1 MNNQIKNFIEEGE
14 KADLEYFAELEHIR
28 WSKWQ
33 NYLHSFLVWNNDIKG
48 WVLPHEKKEHWQSQI
63 NTPYQLLS
71 EKEKDSDR
79 DQVIPYLKRF
89 SSRQI
94 SLIKM
99 IVEMVEERINISNL
113 LIEASENKDN
123 FLKDDGFTN
132 KERISSEIAIK
143 VAFELFKNDLDTLV
157 P

>member
-1 MNNQIKNFIEEGE
+1 MNQNIKNFIEEGE
-14 KADLEYFAELEHIR
+14 KEDLEYFAELEHIR
-28 WSKWQ
+28 WAKWQ
-33 NYLHSFLVWNNDIKG
+33 NYLHSFLVWNNDIQD

-99 IVEMVEERINISNL
+99 IDEEIVNKVEIKINDEDISEVVAY
-113 LIEASENKDN
+113 ISKEVVKATKDTISSK
-123 FLKDDGFTN
+123 LKDLI
-132 KERISSEIAIK
+132 KE
-143 VAFELFKNDLDTLV
+143 
-157 P
+157 

>member
-1 MNNQIKNFIEEGE
+1 MNQNIKNFIDEGE

-99 IVEMVEERINISNL
+99 IVEMVE
-113 LIEASENKDN
+113 SEKYTGKSELELDAYKGFNKGLD
-123 FLKDDGFTN
+123 T
-132 KERISSEIAIK
+132 ISSK
-143 VAFELFKNDLDTLV
+143 LKELLT
-157 P
+157 

>member
-99 IVEMVEERINISNL
+99 IVEMVESEKKEYTPTYPNPVYYQDALAKNCNDTLDTISSKL
-113 LIEASENKDN
+113 KSLTSEN
-123 FLKDDGFTN
+123 
-132 KERISSEIAIK
+132 
-143 VAFELFKNDLDTLV
+143 
-157 P
+157 